1 MADFSIQVNWRRSTP
16 DFDPKTFDRSHLWRL
31 AGGQTVQGS
40 AAPDYS
46 GNPDMSNPE
55 EALLASLSSCH
66 MLTFLTIAAL
76 RKLVVDRYED
86 EPTAELG
93 KNAKGKTM
101 VARLT
106 LRPWVVF
113 GGDAPPDADTVRE
126 LHRKAK
132 ENCFIGNSLLSEM
145 AVEPRF

>member
-1 MADFSIQVNWRRSTP
+1 MADFSIGLSWRRATP
-16 DFDPKTFDRSHLWRL
+16 DFDVKTFSRDHVWRL

-46 GNPDMSNPE
+46 GNPAMSNPE
-55 EALLASLSSCH
+55 EALLASLASCH
-66 MLTFLTIAAL
+66 MLTFLAIAAV
-76 RKLVVDRYED
+76 RRLVVDSYED
-86 EPTAELG
+86 EPVAELG
-93 KNAKGKTM
+93 KNDQGKVM

-106 LRPWVVF
+106 LRPRATF
-113 GGDAPPDADTVRE
+113 GGSAPPDEQVVRE

-132 ENCFIGNSLLSEM
+132 ENCFIGNSLLSQV